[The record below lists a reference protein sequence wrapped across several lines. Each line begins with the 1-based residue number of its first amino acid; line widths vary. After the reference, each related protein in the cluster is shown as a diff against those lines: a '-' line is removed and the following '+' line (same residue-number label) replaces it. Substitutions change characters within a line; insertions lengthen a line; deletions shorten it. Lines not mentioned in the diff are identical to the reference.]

1 MTINKDKTTIAI
13 ENIIKLTDDY
23 QNFLLSKQIFDSQ
36 ISAIKQLKV
45 SENHIYVYF
54 IKSSFFQYAVSTI
67 GRMIDNGS
75 DSMSIVRLLNFIKRN
90 SIYFDSSFY
99 IANIPYEDTR
109 IDGIEIQSNLRNI
122 LIAEYNEIFGKNIES
137 KIDSDL
143 DFIKN
148 DITIKKIESIRN
160 NVVAH
165 MANQQYS
172 YSITQSEID
181 YVIDKI
187 EELLLRYRLL
197 LLQIGPIEKGSL
209 DVVITYKW
217 QDLLKDIS
225 AKL

>member
-1 MTINKDKTTIAI
+1 MNKDRTTIAI
-13 ENIIKLTDDY
+13 ENIQKLTDDY
-23 QNFLLSKQIFDSQ
+23 QNFLLCKQIFDSQ
-36 ISAIKQLKV
+36 ISVIKQLNV

-67 GRMIDNGS
+67 GRMIDNRS
-75 DSMSIVRLLNFIKRN
+75 DSMSIVRLLLFIKNN
-90 SIYFDSSFY
+90 SIYFDKSFY
-99 IANIPYEDTR
+99 TAKIPYEDQ
-109 IDGIEIQSNLRNI
+109 IFDGIEIKSNLKKI
-122 LIAEYNEIFGKNIES
+122 LIEEYNEIFGKNIES
-137 KIDSDL
+137 RIDSDL

-148 DITIKKIESIRN
+148 DITIKKMESIRN

-165 MANQQYS
+165 MTNQQYS

-197 LLQIGPIEKGSL
+197 LLQIGPIEKGDL
-209 DVVITYKW
+209 NVVIPYRW